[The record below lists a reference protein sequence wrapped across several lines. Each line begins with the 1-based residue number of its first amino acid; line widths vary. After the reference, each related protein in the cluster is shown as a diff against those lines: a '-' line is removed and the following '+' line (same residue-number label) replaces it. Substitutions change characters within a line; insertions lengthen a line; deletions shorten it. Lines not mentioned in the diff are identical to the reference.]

1 MIIML
6 EICKA
11 ALGVLCH
18 VSNSNVMSA
27 KPHHK
32 QQPFSCRHEKKYAEK
47 PANKQNNRIV
57 TLPNIIFCTHNF
69 WSVGVLNVA
78 FEIAAEAEERE
89 KNRAKICARQMHN

>member
-1 MIIML
+1 MLYLSMFTAMRRNDIRNLRLFSECVRTTLEYMIIML

-32 QQPFSCRHEKKYAEK
+32 QQPFSCRHEKNMPRKTSE
-47 PANKQNNRIV
+47 
-57 TLPNIIFCTHNF
+57 
-69 WSVGVLNVA
+69 
-78 FEIAAEAEERE
+78 
-89 KNRAKICARQMHN
+89 